1 MICYTK
7 NYLYLLHLSLI
18 ENLENQYLEFLKN
31 WPLFIGDIV
40 NLWKDKTMISKSD
53 IIEECL
59 SVDALYFKPDF
70 QITINDCILGTA
82 FDDTTKSLLPSGS
95 FNEVY

>member
-1 MICYTK
+1 
-7 NYLYLLHLSLI
+7 
-18 ENLENQYLEFLKN
+18 
-31 WPLFIGDIV
+31 
-40 NLWKDKTMISKSD
+40 MISKSD

-82 FDDTTKSLLPSGS
+82 FDDNVFHGQLYFFSAQINSR
-95 FNEVY
+95 

>member
-1 MICYTK
+1 
-7 NYLYLLHLSLI
+7 
-18 ENLENQYLEFLKN
+18 
-31 WPLFIGDIV
+31 
-40 NLWKDKTMISKSD
+40 MISKSD